1 MPGSGSNL
9 RISGIRALRAV
20 RILGWIARAGSSE
33 CQQRCGSLKPV
44 QVSWTESDFETPLST
59 WLCPPSLGFYGCV
72 LGFGG
77 VYHGMLVS
85 EILILGAHLGW
96 QDRLWARWTPL
107 DGQERDD
114 LNPGD
119 PPLRI
124 RCRSASIGL

>member
-1 MPGSGSNL
+1 MPTTLWFAEACPGVLDGVGL
-9 RISGIRALRAV
+9 RDAAKYVAV
-20 RILGWIARAGSSE
+20 SSILG
-33 CQQRCGSLKPV
+33 L
-44 QVSWTESDFETPLST
+44 
-59 WLCPPSLGFYGCV
+59 YGCV

-96 QDRLWARWTPL
+96 QYRLWARWTPL